1 LLGDKRAFLQ
11 NGCST
16 DYNALSQFLEKRYM
30 AGHSKWANIKHKK
43 AATDSK
49 RAKIFTKITKELVIA
64 ARQGGGN
71 PMDNPSLRLILQKAR
86 AANMPN
92 KNIERAIKRGTG
104 EIEGGELL
112 ELIYEGYGPNGVGI
126 VIEVVTDNKNRA
138 VAELRHTL
146 NKYGGSM
153 AEAGAV
159 LWQFTRKGMVLVPQ
173 EKVTD
178 EDAFFLVAADAGA
191 EDIEFSDPVEVI
203 CALEDFQGVQEA
215 LGNAG
220 YEFEEANLIYDANNQ
235 MDLEVPAAMQ
245 VLRLVEQLEEL
256 DDVQNVHTA
265 LHVTDDV
272 ADAMMA
278 EE

>member
-1 LLGDKRAFLQ
+1 
-11 NGCST
+11 
-16 DYNALSQFLEKRYM
+16 M

-64 ARQGGGN
+64 ARQGGGK
-71 PMDNPSLRLILQKAR
+71 PEDNPSLRLILQKAR

-92 KNIERAIKRGTG
+92 KNIERAIGRGTG

-112 ELIYEGYGPNGVGI
+112 ELLYEGYAPNGVGM

-153 AEAGAV
+153 AEGGAV
-159 LWQFTRKGMVLVPQ
+159 MWQFTRKGMVLVPQ
-173 EKVTD
+173 EQVAD
-178 EDAFFLVAADAGA
+178 EDEFFLVAADAGA

-203 CALEDFQGVQEA
+203 CALDDFQAVQEA
-215 LGNAG
+215 LSDAG
-220 YEFEEANLIYDANNQ
+220 YNFEEANLIYDANNQ
-235 MDLEVPAAMQ
+235 MDLEVKEAMQ
-245 VLRLVEQLEEL
+245 VLKLVEQLEEL

-278 EE
+278 ED